1 MESAFSVVYLLT
13 AISLGVLT
21 IRNAAGKKEHLLF
34 GSLALVLVLGDAFHL
49 VPRLFLL
56 NSSGTTSY
64 TTALGLGTL
73 VASITMTVFYVML
86 YHVWRIHYGTKPA
99 ALTISVYILAAVRIG
114 LCLFPQNDWF
124 SAEAPWEWGIFRN
137 IPFAILGVLIM
148 VIFYR
153 KTKKGQDLPFRFMW
167 LAVFLSFLF
176 YTPVVFFVDKYP
188 LFGLFMLPKTIMY
201 VWIIWM
207 GYSRSRADKTALRD
221 GRKTES

>member
-1 MESAFSVVYLLT
+1 MESVFSVVYLLT

-34 GSLALVLVLGDAFHL
+34 GGLTLVLVLGDAFHL
-49 VPRLFLL
+49 IPRLLL
-56 NSSGTTSY
+56 NSAGTSSY
-64 TTALGLGTL
+64 TAALGFGTL
-73 VASITMTVFYVML
+73 AASITMTVFYVML
-86 YHVWRIHYGTKPA
+86 YHVWRIRYRTKQAAGLAP
-99 ALTISVYILAAVRIG
+99 ALTISVYALAAVRIG

-137 IPFAILGVLIM
+137 IPFVILGALIM

-153 KTKKGQDLPFRFMW
+153 KTRKGRDLPFRFMW

-176 YTPVVFFVDKYP
+176 YAPVVLFADTYP

-207 GYSRSRADKTALRD
+207 GYSRSRADKIAGRD
-221 GRKTES
+221 G